1 MIRYDQESARKGLPD
16 RVKEAGRGRSDCK
29 DDMRSIP
36 PPPGV
41 IFALPWKTPSNS
53 CFEGFLLL
61 LCSHFA
67 LACSPLADIHSSVY
81 FSAPFRL
88 AFCSLSRSVFQG
100 KYGAARFYSRAW
112 QWPRTLQH
120 CWSLWRTGSP
130 FWAACVRCLAQ
141 PEAKHWRPLKASDDR
156 K

>member
-1 MIRYDQESARKGLPD
+1 MRRENTPEVLSKRILNACYYVFSYESILNSSPAVVKYDQIRSARKGLPD

-41 IFALPWKTPSNS
+41 IFALPLKTPSNS

-61 LCSHFA
+61 LCSRFA

-100 KYGAARFYSRAW
+100 KYRAARFYSRAW
-112 QWPRTLQH
+112 QWPRTLHH
-120 CWSLWRTGSP
+120 C
-130 FWAACVRCLAQ
+130 
-141 PEAKHWRPLKASDDR
+141 
-156 K
+156 